1 MANLKGYPVLMRAT
15 FLIWPWSGE
24 ACAWKFVVALALMAA
39 SDLPAQ
45 NPVPDGGT
53 PTIHSGSPNSP
64 GTNSVPAGRE
74 RRGGGLARGT
84 QPAGPTTPFGTPG
97 IELKPFLV
105 DHRHAAD
112 SLIDLSFLLDAP
124 AGKGGFLRV
133 QGAHLVAGDGKP
145 IRLWGFNITEWSRGS
160 VEIPP
165 KEDAAI
171 WASALARSGANI
183 VRLQFLDLDA
193 PRGLLD
199 GTRDDSQHFDLSQL
213 DNEDYFL
220 AEVMKRGIYVDFNLN
235 VGRVFKPGDH
245 VPVTHEGKGPL
256 LFDKR
261 LIELEKDYAR
271 QLLTHVNPYTA
282 KAYVDDPGV
291 AIVEIVNEDAIY
303 IGWSANNAYD
313 QELTDL
319 FNAWL
324 VKNVSAAKLA
334 GLRMMAGVGASD
346 PVPRLTGP
354 ALRTAAKDRYYT
366 ECRFFSDLESGFF
379 QDMSAYLRQTLGV
392 KCPLIATADHSH
404 AGSGYGLEQD
414 AQQLDIMDGHT
425 YWQHPGDRLYRHAP
439 MVNDPFNSTVAELS
453 RTAMAGKPYT
463 VSEVNNPFPNQ
474 FACEG
479 IPILAAYG
487 GFLDWDGI
495 IWYTFEPK
503 RRPDWKPVL
512 SEAFDMSLDPVKM
525 TQMAA
530 GALLFLRGD
539 LERAKKT
546 VTRSYTWEEVAD
558 SRLLPGANRPYFTPG
573 FPMSVPL
580 LHGSRIA
587 SLDGKPTA
595 SIKANLAS
603 PYQSDTGELLWRV
616 NANATG
622 LVTIDS
628 PRSQGLVGYV
638 KANGKSV
645 SNLSADVSNDFC
657 AIVLNSLDTRPI
669 SQTSRLLLTTG
680 SRVENTGLVW
690 NAGKSRTAEG
700 GTSPTLIEPVTGTI
714 TFRDLA
720 RAARVS
726 AKALDGSGHPIGGP
740 IIATR
745 NGTKW
750 EIAVGQIVT
759 PWYEVTVER

>member
-1 MANLKGYPVLMRAT
+1 MLTKTKTQLSFAITIAT
-15 FLIWPWSGE
+15 VTLIS
-24 ACAWKFVVALALMAA
+24 AA
-39 SDLPAQ
+39 GLPAQ
-45 NPVPDGGT
+45 DATPNRGASALNAT
-53 PTIHSGSPNSP
+53 PTNAP
-64 GTNSVPAGRE
+64 GTNSLRGGRG
-74 RRGGGLARGT
+74 RRGGGFA

-97 IELKPFLV
+97 IEMKPFLM
-105 DHRHAAD
+105 DHRHAGD
-112 SLIDLSFLLDAP
+112 SLIDLSFLLNAP
-124 AGKGGFLRV
+124 AGKDGFLRAK
-133 QGAHLVAGDGKP
+133 GAHLITGAGQP
-145 IRLWGFNITEWSRGS
+145 IRLWGFNLTEWSRGS

-165 KEDAAI
+165 KEDAAM

-199 GTRDDSQHFDLSQL
+199 GTRDDSQHFDLAQL

-220 AEVMKRGIYVDFNLN
+220 AEVLKRGIYVDFNLN
-235 VGRVFKPGDH
+235 VGRPFKPGDN
-245 VPVTHEGKGPL
+245 VPATREGKGPL
-256 LFDKR
+256 LFDQR

-271 QLLTHVNPYTA
+271 QLLTHVNPYTK
-282 KAYVDDPGV
+282 KAYVDDPGI

-324 VKNVSAAKLA
+324 VKNVTPAKLA
-334 GLRMMAGVGASD
+334 EFRASAGVGTND
-346 PVPRLTGP
+346 PVPRLKGP
-354 ALRTAAKDRYYT
+354 ALRAASKDRYYT
-366 ECRFFSDLESGFF
+366 ECKFFSELESGFF
-379 QDMSAYLRQTLGV
+379 KDMSAYLRQTLGV

-404 AGSGYGLEQD
+404 SGSGYGLEAD
-414 AQQLDIMDGHT
+414 ARQLDIMDGHT
-425 YWQHPGDRLYRHAP
+425 YWQHPGDRLYHHAP

-453 RTAMAGKPYT
+453 RTALADKPYT

-495 IWYTFEPK
+495 MWYTFEPK
-503 RRPDWKPVL
+503 RSPDWKPVL

-525 TQMAA
+525 TQMAS
-530 GALLFLRGD
+530 GALMFIRGD

-558 SRLLPGANRPYFTPG
+558 SRFVAGTNRPYFTPG

-587 SLDGKPTA
+587 SLDGPSA
-595 SIKANLAS
+595 APIEAELAS
-603 PYQSDTGELLWRV
+603 PYRSDTGQLTWYTS
-616 NANATG
+616 ANETG

-628 PRSQGLVGYV
+628 PCSQGLVGYV

-645 SNLSADVSNDFC
+645 GNLSADVSNNFC
-657 AIVLNSLDTRPI
+657 AIVLNSLDASPI
-669 SQTSRLLLTTG
+669 SKTSRMLLTTG
-680 SRVENTGLVW
+680 SRVENTGLIW
-690 NAGKSRTAEG
+690 NEGKSRTADG
-700 GTSPTLIEPVTGTI
+700 GTSPTLIEPVTGAI
-714 TFRDLA
+714 TLRALTGAKRVTA
-720 RAARVS
+720 R
-726 AKALDGSGHPIGGP
+726 ALDGSGHPIGDP
-740 IIATR
+740 IIAR
-745 NGTKW
+745 QKAADW
-750 EIAVGQIVT
+750 EISVGQIVT